1 MDFLRRAKTITIG
14 VCAAMVVALGAG
26 AVNGPVHAASV
37 DDWTQLASEVAGGG
51 DYDEFGDKVALS
63 ADGTIMAVG
72 AIAAGGGAGQVRAY
86 GYVSGAW
93 TQLGDPIDGTAT
105 KDKLGSSVA
114 LSADGTIMA
123 VGASQ
128 SGQIKPGLVRVFQ
141 FGSGAWTQ
149 LGADITGLADKDQ
162 FGASLALS
170 ADGMTLAVGAPNK
183 DGSSAT
189 RVGQVR
195 AFKLVGSSWTQVGLD
210 INGAA
215 TDDFLGT
222 SVALSSDGTV
232 MAVGVPSSGVN
243 VNRVKVFKLV
253 GSSWTQVGTDIT
265 ATAGGHFGW
274 SLALSTDGTI
284 VAVGADGVNAY
295 AGQVQVF
302 QLVSGSWAQL
312 GANIDGATGDAFG
325 YSIAMSANGTTL
337 AIGAIGVNA
346 YAGQVQVFELV
357 DSLWTQVGT
366 DLTGTAAI
374 DYAGW
379 SVALSA
385 DGETVAMGIPY
396 ATSVPYTSNGVVRV
410 YAWPTPAPAPA
421 PAPTPT
427 PTPDSNSSGETTPA
441 VTPVVAQTTADDVGT
456 DAMDRADSSEV
467 PVVVGVPNNPV
478 TPKVVTPGVVLVGEK
493 VAAATPTRKMNKAPG
508 PRIGRAPKVPAT
520 VGTPV
525 SLAASG
531 LTSGVVYSVQIKT
544 SDGYVSVGATVADA
558 DGLAQLPVM
567 TLTRKGTHTFT
578 ITDPTTGEAS
588 YIKVKVAPRG

>member
-14 VCAAMVVALGAG
+14 VCAAMVVAFGAG

-93 TQLGDPIDGTAT
+93 TQLGDPINGTAT
-105 KDKLGSSVA
+105 KDKFGSSVA

-128 SGQIKPGLVRVFQ
+128 SGQLKPGLVRVFQ
-141 FGSGAWTQ
+141 FGSDKWTQ

-170 ADGMTLAVGAPNK
+170 ADGTTLAVGAPNK
-183 DGSSAT
+183 DRSPDT

-195 AFKLVGSSWTQVGLD
+195 AFKLVGSSWTPVGANID
-210 INGAA
+210 GAK

-243 VNRVKVFKLV
+243 LNRVQIFELV
-253 GSSWTQVGTDIT
+253 ASSWTQVGTDIT
-265 ATAGGHFGW
+265 AAANGSFGR
-274 SLALSTDGTI
+274 SVALSKDGTI

-302 QLVSGSWAQL
+302 QLVSGSWTQL
-312 GANIDGATGDAFG
+312 GANIDGATGAAFG

-357 DSLWTQVGT
+357 ASSWTQVGT
-366 DLTGTAAI
+366 DLTRAKG

-396 ATSVPYTSNGVVRV
+396 ATSGAYTYNGVVRV
-410 YAWPTPAPAPA
+410 YAWPTPAPAPT
-421 PAPTPT
+421 PAPT

-441 VTPVVAQTTADDVGT
+441 VTPVVAQTTADDAGT
-456 DAMDRADSSEV
+456 DAMDSADSSEV

-531 LTSGVVYSVQIKT
+531 LTSGVVYSVQVKT

-567 TLTRKGTHTFT
+567 TLTRKGTYTFT
-578 ITDPTTGEAS
+578 ITDPTTGEVS
-588 YIKVKVAPRG
+588 YIKVKVAPRR